1 MIKIAIKMAIFLS
14 SACSFC
20 SNSYLVMFIP
30 GQIMPAIGIFGA
42 NGRMGRSLVSVAKE
56 QQLNLTAATVRDGSE
71 LIGVDAGE
79 LAGCGKANVPLTA
92 TSAESVNKADIWV
105 DFTMP
110 EPMLAHLQLAVAAR
124 KAMVIGVTGL
134 TDAQY
139 KQVQQAAEHIP
150 IVWAPNMSVGVNLLL
165 HLVQTAAKVMG
176 QTADIEIIEAHHR
189 FKKDAP
195 SGTAMAIGA
204 SIAKALD
211 RDLAK
216 VAVYGREGMTGERE
230 QQTIGFATVRGGD
243 IIGDHT
249 ALFADLGERL
259 EITHKASS
267 RSTFAQGALRAALWL
282 QNKQPGLYSMQQ
294 VLGLAQLS

>member
-1 MIKIAIKMAIFLS
+1 MSTVGVL
-14 SACSFC
+14 
-20 SNSYLVMFIP
+20 
-30 GQIMPAIGIFGA
+30 GA
-42 NGRMGRSLVSVAKE
+42 NGRMGRALVAVAKE
-56 QQLNLTAATVRDGSE
+56 QQLALSAAAVRLGSE
-71 LIGVDAGE
+71 LAGLDAGE
-79 LAGCGKANVPLTA
+79 LAGCGKNGIALQQTTA
-92 TSAESVNKADIWV
+92 AVIQQADVWI

-110 EPMLAHLQLAVAAR
+110 DAMLQHLQLAVEQ
-124 KAMVIGVTGL
+124 KKSMVIGVTGL
-134 TDAQY
+134 TDSQYAQL
-139 KQVQQAAEHIP
+139 QAAAKQIA

-176 QTADIEIIEAHHR
+176 HTADIEIIEAHHR

-195 SGTAMAIGA
+195 SGTAMAIGHQ
-204 SIAKALD
+204 IAKSLGRSLD
-211 RDLAK
+211 D
-216 VAVYGREGMTGERE
+216 VAVYGREGITSERD

-267 RSTFAQGALRAALWL
+267 RTTFAQGAWRAALWL

-294 VLGLAQLS
+294 VLGLADLA

>member
-1 MIKIAIKMAIFLS
+1 MANFLS
-14 SACSFC
+14 SASSFC
-20 SNSYLVMFIP
+20 SNNCLAMFIP

-56 QQLNLTAATVRDGSE
+56 QQLNLTAATVRAGSE

-79 LAGCGKANVPLTA
+79 LAGCGKVYVPLTQ
-92 TSAESVNKADIWV
+92 TSAESVSNADIWV

-110 EPMLAHLQLAVAAR
+110 EPMLEHLQLAVTAK

-139 KQVQQAAEHIP
+139 QQVQQAAEHIP

>member
-1 MIKIAIKMAIFLS
+1 MTK
-14 SACSFC
+14 
-20 SNSYLVMFIP
+20 
-30 GQIMPAIGIFGA
+30 IGIFGA
-42 NGRMGRSLVSVAKE
+42 NGRMGRALVAAATE
-56 QQLNLTAATVRDGSE
+56 QQLQLTQATVRAGSA
-71 LIGVDAGE
+71 LTGVDAGE
-79 LAGCGKANVPLTA
+79 LAGCGKLGLSLSE
-92 TSAESVNKADIWV
+92 TSISAVEQADVWV

-110 EPMLAHLQLAVAAR
+110 EAMLAQLELAVQAK

-134 TDAQY
+134 SDEQY
-139 KQVQQAAEHIP
+139 AKVQAASKQIP
-150 IVWAPNMSVGVNLLL
+150 VVWAPNMSVGVNLLL

-195 SGTAMAIGA
+195 SGTALAIGN
-204 SIAKALD
+204 SIAKAIG
-211 RDLAK
+211 RDLNQC
-216 VAVYGREGMTGERE
+216 AVYGREGMTGERE

-259 EITHKASS
+259 EISHKASS

-294 VLGLAQLS
+294 VLGLAELA

>member
-1 MIKIAIKMAIFLS
+1 MTS
-14 SACSFC
+14 
-20 SNSYLVMFIP
+20 
-30 GQIMPAIGIFGA
+30 IGIFGA
-42 NGRMGRSLVSVAKE
+42 NGRMGRALVTVATELQASLHTA
-56 QQLNLTAATVRDGSE
+56 QQLQLTAATVRAGSS

-79 LAGCGKANVPLTA
+79 LAGCGKNGLKLTETALSSVQEANVW
-92 TSAESVNKADIWV
+92 I

-110 EPMLAHLQLAVAAR
+110 EAMLAQLELAVAAN

-134 TDAQY
+134 SDEQY
-139 KQVQQAAEHIP
+139 AKVQAASKLIP

-176 QTADIEIIEAHHR
+176 QSADIEIIEAHHR

-195 SGTAMAIGA
+195 SGTALAIGN
-204 SIAKALD
+204 SIAKAIG
-211 RDLAK
+211 RDLSQC
-216 VAVYGREGMTGERE
+216 AVYGREGITGERD

-267 RSTFAQGALRAALWL
+267 RSTFAQGAIRAALWL

-294 VLGLAQLS
+294 VLGLADLA

>member
-1 MIKIAIKMAIFLS
+1 MTS
-14 SACSFC
+14 
-20 SNSYLVMFIP
+20 
-30 GQIMPAIGIFGA
+30 IGIFGA
-42 NGRMGRSLVSVAKE
+42 NGRMGRALVTVATELQASLQPA
-56 QQLNLTAATVRDGSE
+56 QQLQLTAATVRAGSS

-79 LAGCGKANVPLTA
+79 LAGCGKNGLKLTETALSSVQEANVW
-92 TSAESVNKADIWV
+92 I

-110 EPMLAHLQLAVAAR
+110 EAMLAQLELAVAAN

-134 TDAQY
+134 SDEQY
-139 KQVQQAAEHIP
+139 AKVQAASKLIP

-176 QTADIEIIEAHHR
+176 QSADIEIIEAHHR

-195 SGTAMAIGA
+195 SGTALAIGN
-204 SIAKALD
+204 SIAKAIG
-211 RDLAK
+211 RDLNEC
-216 VAVYGREGMTGERE
+216 AVYGREGITGERD

-267 RSTFAQGALRAALWL
+267 RSTFAQGAMRAALWL

-294 VLGLAQLS
+294 VLGLADLA

>member
-1 MIKIAIKMAIFLS
+1 MS
-14 SACSFC
+14 S
-20 SNSYLVMFIP
+20 V
-30 GQIMPAIGIFGA
+30 GILGA
-42 NGRMGRSLVSVAKE
+42 NGRMGRALVTVAKE
-56 QQLNLTAATVRDGSE
+56 QDLPFAAATVRLGSE
-71 LIGVDAGE
+71 LAGLDAGD
-79 LAGCGKANVPLTA
+79 LAGCGKTTVLLQQTTLT
-92 TSAESVNKADIWV
+92 VIQQADIWI

-110 EPMLAHLQLAVAAR
+110 DAMLQHLELAVQAK

-139 KQVQQAAEHIP
+139 AQVQAAAQQIP

-176 QTADIEIIEAHHR
+176 NSADIEIIEAHHR

-195 SGTAMAIGA
+195 SGTAMAIGHQ
-204 SIAKALD
+204 IAKTLGRNLA
-211 RDLAK
+211 DL
-216 VAVYGREGMTGERE
+216 AVYGREGITGERD
-230 QQTIGFATVRGGD
+230 QKTIGFATVRGGD

-267 RSTFAQGALRAALWL
+267 RTTFAQGAWRAALWL

-294 VLGLAQLS
+294 VLGLADLA

>member
-1 MIKIAIKMAIFLS
+1 MSK
-14 SACSFC
+14 
-20 SNSYLVMFIP
+20 V
-30 GQIMPAIGIFGA
+30 GVFGA
-42 NGRMGRSLVSVAKE
+42 NGRMGRALVQVCQE
-56 QQLNLTAATVRDGSE
+56 QQLTLGAATVRAGSNW
-71 LIGVDAGE
+71 LGLDAGE
-79 LAGCGKANVPLTA
+79 VAACGKLNVPLQT
-92 TSAESVNKADIWV
+92 TSAEALAMADVWV

-110 EPMLAHLQLAVAAR
+110 EPMLEHLALAVAAK

-139 KQVQQAAEHIP
+139 QELQQASQQIP

-204 SIAKALD
+204 SIAKTLG
-211 RDLAK
+211 RDLADC
-216 VAVYGREGMTGERE
+216 AVYGREGMTGERDHN
-230 QQTIGFATVRGGD
+230 TIGFATVRGGD

-267 RSTFAQGALRAALWL
+267 RTTFAQGAIRAALWL

-294 VLGLAQLS
+294 VLGLTDLN

>member
-1 MIKIAIKMAIFLS
+1 
-14 SACSFC
+14 
-20 SNSYLVMFIP
+20 
-30 GQIMPAIGIFGA
+30 MPSIGIFGA
-42 NGRMGRSLVSVAKE
+42 NGRMGRALITVAKE
-56 QQLNLTAATVRDGSE
+56 QQLNLTAATVRSGSD

-79 LAGCGKANVPLTA
+79 LAGVGKLGLLLSA
-92 TSAESVNKADIWV
+92 TGTDSINNADIWV

-110 EPMLAHLQLAVAAR
+110 EAMLAHLQLAIAAK

-139 KQVQQAAEHIP
+139 QQVQQASEHIP

-216 VAVYGREGMTGERE
+216 VAVYGREGITGERE

-259 EITHKASS
+259 EISHKASS
-267 RSTFAQGALRAALWL
+267 RNTFAQGALRAALWL
-282 QNKQPGLYSMQQ
+282 QNKQSGLYSMQQ
-294 VLGLAQLS
+294 VLGLADLS

>member
-1 MIKIAIKMAIFLS
+1 MS
-14 SACSFC
+14 
-20 SNSYLVMFIP
+20 
-30 GQIMPAIGIFGA
+30 AIGILGA
-42 NGRMGRSLVSVAKE
+42 NGRMGRALVNVAHE
-56 QQLNLTAATVRDGSE
+56 QQLALAAATVRSGSS
-71 LIGVDAGE
+71 LAGVDAGE
-79 LAGCGKANVPLTA
+79 LAGCGKIGLPLLE
-92 TSAESVNKADIWV
+92 TSAAALLQADVWV

-110 EPMLAHLQLAVAAR
+110 EAMLTHLELAVAAK

-134 TDAQY
+134 TDVQY
-139 KQVQQAAEHIP
+139 ARLQQASKVIP

-189 FKKDAP
+189 YKKDAP

-211 RDLAK
+211 RNLAE

-267 RSTFAQGALRAALWL
+267 RTTFAQGAMRAAIWL
-282 QNKQPGLYSMQQ
+282 QNKPAGLYSMQQ
-294 VLGLAQLS
+294 VLGLADLS

>member
-1 MIKIAIKMAIFLS
+1 MTS
-14 SACSFC
+14 
-20 SNSYLVMFIP
+20 
-30 GQIMPAIGIFGA
+30 IGIFGA
-42 NGRMGRSLVSVAKE
+42 NGRMGRALVTVATE
-56 QQLNLTAATVRDGSE
+56 LQAHQSAENPVQLSAATVRAGSS

-79 LAGCGKANVPLTA
+79 LAGCGKNGLKLTETSLASVHQANVW
-92 TSAESVNKADIWV
+92 I

-110 EPMLAHLQLAVAAR
+110 EAMLAQLELAVAAG

-134 TDAQY
+134 SDEQY
-139 KQVQQAAEHIP
+139 AKVQAASKLIP

-176 QTADIEIIEAHHR
+176 QSADIEIIEAHHR

-195 SGTAMAIGA
+195 SGTALAIGN
-204 SIAKALD
+204 SIAKAIG
-211 RDLAK
+211 RDLNEC
-216 VAVYGREGMTGERE
+216 AVYGREGITGERD

-294 VLGLAQLS
+294 VLGLADLA

>member
-1 MIKIAIKMAIFLS
+1 MTS
-14 SACSFC
+14 
-20 SNSYLVMFIP
+20 
-30 GQIMPAIGIFGA
+30 IGIFGA
-42 NGRMGRSLVSVAKE
+42 NGRMGRALVTVATE
-56 QQLNLTAATVRDGSE
+56 LQANTLQGREGTAQQLQLTAATVRAGSS

-79 LAGCGKANVPLTA
+79 LAGCGKNGLQLTETA
-92 TSAESVNKADIWV
+92 LSSVQAADVWI

-110 EPMLAHLQLAVAAR
+110 EAMLAQLELAVTAK

-134 TDAQY
+134 SDEQY
-139 KQVQQAAEHIP
+139 AKVQAASKIIP

-176 QTADIEIIEAHHR
+176 QSADIEIIEAHHR

-195 SGTAMAIGA
+195 SGTALAIGN
-204 SIAKALD
+204 SIAKAIG
-211 RDLAK
+211 RDLSEC
-216 VAVYGREGMTGERE
+216 AVYGREGITGERD

-267 RSTFAQGALRAALWL
+267 RSTFAQGAMRAALWL

-294 VLGLAQLS
+294 VLGLADLA

>member
-1 MIKIAIKMAIFLS
+1 
-14 SACSFC
+14 
-20 SNSYLVMFIP
+20 
-30 GQIMPAIGIFGA
+30 MPAIGIFGA
-42 NGRMGRSLVSVAKE
+42 NGRMGRALITVAKE
-56 QQLNLTAATVRDGSE
+56 QQLNLTAATVRAGSS

-79 LAGCGKANVPLTA
+79 LAGCGKLGLMLSETG
-92 TSAESVNKADIWV
+92 SDSIDKADIWV

-110 EPMLAHLQLAVAAR
+110 EAMLAHLELAVTAR
-124 KAMVIGVTGL
+124 KAMIIGVTGL
-134 TDAQY
+134 TDSQY
-139 KQVQQAAEHIP
+139 AAVQRASEHIP

-165 HLVQTAAKVMG
+165 HLVQTAARVMG

-204 SIAKALD
+204 SIANTLG
-211 RDLAK
+211 RDLGE
-216 VAVYGREGMTGERE
+216 VAVYGREGMTGERL

-259 EITHKASS
+259 EISHKASS
-267 RSTFAQGALRAALWL
+267 RNTFAQGALRAALWL
-282 QNKQPGLYSMQQ
+282 QNKQPGLYTMQQ
-294 VLGLAQLS
+294 VLGLADLT

>member
-1 MIKIAIKMAIFLS
+1 MS
-14 SACSFC
+14 T
-20 SNSYLVMFIP
+20 
-30 GQIMPAIGIFGA
+30 IGIFGA
-42 NGRMGRSLVSVAKE
+42 NGRMGRALITVAKE
-56 QQLNLTAATVRDGSE
+56 QQLKLTAATVRSGSD

-79 LAGCGKANVPLTA
+79 LAGVGRLGLPLSA
-92 TSAESVNKADIWV
+92 TGTDSINQAGIWV

-110 EPMLAHLQLAVAAR
+110 EAMLAHLELAVAAK

-139 KQVQQAAEHIP
+139 QQVQQASAHIP

-204 SIAKALD
+204 SIAKALE
-211 RDLAK
+211 RDLSK
-216 VAVYGREGMTGERE
+216 VAVYGREGITGERQ

-267 RSTFAQGALRAALWL
+267 RNTFAQGALRAALWL

-294 VLGLAQLS
+294 VLGLADLS

>member
-1 MIKIAIKMAIFLS
+1 MAT
-14 SACSFC
+14 
-20 SNSYLVMFIP
+20 
-30 GQIMPAIGIFGA
+30 IGIFGA
-42 NGRMGRSLVSVAKE
+42 NGRMGRALVTVARE
-56 QQLNLTAATVRDGSE
+56 QQLALQAATVRQGSA
-71 LIGVDAGE
+71 LAGVDAGE
-79 LAGCGKANVPLTA
+79 LAGIGQIAVPLQEVSQTA
-92 TSAESVNKADIWV
+92 VMQADVWI

-110 EPMLAHLQLAVAAR
+110 DAMLAQLELCVAAG

-134 TDAQY
+134 SDAQY
-139 KQVQQAAEHIP
+139 QQVQAASRHIP

-195 SGTAMAIGA
+195 SGTALAIGN
-204 SIAKALD
+204 SIAKALG
-211 RDLAK
+211 RNLSE
-216 VAVYGREGMTGERE
+216 VAVYGREGITGERD

-259 EITHKASS
+259 EISHKASS
-267 RSTFAQGALRAALWL
+267 RNTFAQGALRAALWL

-294 VLGLAQLS
+294 VLGLADLT

>member
-1 MIKIAIKMAIFLS
+1 MS
-14 SACSFC
+14 
-20 SNSYLVMFIP
+20 
-30 GQIMPAIGIFGA
+30 AIGIFGA
-42 NGRMGRSLVSVAKE
+42 NGRMGRALITVAKE
-56 QQLNLTAATVRDGSE
+56 QQLQLTAATVRSGSE

-79 LAGCGKANVPLTA
+79 LAGVGKLGLPLSA
-92 TSAESVNKADIWV
+92 TGADSINNAGIWV

-110 EPMLAHLQLAVAAR
+110 EAMLAHLELAVTAK

-139 KQVQQAAEHIP
+139 AKVQQAAKHIP

-176 QTADIEIIEAHHR
+176 QSADIEIIEAHHR
-189 FKKDAP
+189 YKKDAP

-216 VAVYGREGMTGERE
+216 VAVYGREGITGERE

-267 RSTFAQGALRAALWL
+267 RNTFAQGALRAAVWL
-282 QNKQPGLYSMQQ
+282 QNKQAGLYSMQQ
-294 VLGLAQLS
+294 VLGLADLS

>member
-1 MIKIAIKMAIFLS
+1 MTS
-14 SACSFC
+14 
-20 SNSYLVMFIP
+20 
-30 GQIMPAIGIFGA
+30 IGIFGA
-42 NGRMGRSLVSVAKE
+42 NGRMGRALVTVATE
-56 QQLNLTAATVRDGSE
+56 LQTTRQLQLGAATVRAGSS

-79 LAGCGKANVPLTA
+79 LAGCGKNGLKLTE
-92 TSAESVNKADIWV
+92 TSLSAVQQADVWI

-110 EPMLAHLQLAVAAR
+110 EAMLSQLEFAVAAG

-134 TDAQY
+134 SDEQY
-139 KQVQQAAEHIP
+139 AKVQAASKVIP

-176 QTADIEIIEAHHR
+176 QSADIEIIEAHHR

-195 SGTAMAIGA
+195 SGTALAIGN
-204 SIAKALD
+204 SIAKAIG
-211 RDLAK
+211 RDLNAC
-216 VAVYGREGMTGERE
+216 AVYGREGITGERE

-267 RSTFAQGALRAALWL
+267 RSTFAQGAMRAALWL

-294 VLGLAQLS
+294 VLGLADLA